1 MKAILQSVSRCHHQK
16 RMFLAVSHPC
26 YCSVTQF
33 CLTLCNPMDCSPL
46 GFPFPSLSPRVCSN
60 SCPLNWWC
68 HSTILSSVVP
78 FCSYL
83 QSFPASVFSIESAFR
98 IRGIFGVSAS
108 VLQYQYWSFSFS
120 ISPSNEYSGLIS
132 FRIDCFDLLSVQG
145 TLKSLLS
152 SYPRA
157 FIQSAMTTQT
167 KGQITNIDLALI
179 AVFLTF
185 LHFTLQQKHILL
197 YNAEGIYTQ
206 NLKFHKMIPNYFQC
220 TLPFSFM
227 LFLFLSFFVLKL
239 LWLPK
244 WCCCCCCCCC

>member
-16 RMFLAVSHPC
+16 GMFLTISHPC
-26 YCSVTQF
+26 YSSVTES
-33 CLTLCNPMDCSPL
+33 CLTVCNPMHCSPL
-46 GFPFPSLSPRVCSN
+46 GFPCPSLSPRIFSN

-83 QSFPASVFSIESAFR
+83 QCLPASVFSNESAFR
-98 IRGIFGVSAS
+98 IRGIFEASAS
-108 VLQYQYWSFSFS
+108 VLQYQYWSFS

-132 FRIDCFDLLSVQG
+132 FRIDCFDLLLVQG
-145 TLKSLLS
+145 TPKSLLS

-185 LHFTLQQKHILL
+185 LHFTLQQKCILL
-197 YNAEGIYTQ
+197 YNPEGIYTQ

-220 TLPFSFM
+220 TLPFSIM
-227 LFLFLSFFVLKL
+227 LFLVPSFSFLKL
-239 LWLPK
+239 LWIPK
-244 WCCCCCCCCC
+244 WC